1 MSDTIRLQV
10 LSIGNNGLEKEL
22 FNVQGHLSV
31 VFEFRLTRHKRLYFK
46 KKNKK
51 KKGLI
56 AYFTSTIKTI
66 YKEEII
72 TENTTVCRNLD
83 TCTRVLALLDK
94 IKSLERG
101 GASVK

>member
-1 MSDTIRLQV
+1 MGWKRNYLMFRVTSQWSSNSGSHDTKDCTL
-10 LSIGNNGLEKEL
+10 
-22 FNVQGHLSV
+22 
-31 VFEFRLTRHKRLYFK
+31 K
-46 KKNKK
+46 KKFK